1 MKRVKSLVS
10 LSQSRRL
17 SKTRVGVNVHLC
29 SHVFESTLVH
39 KAVLVGR
46 NEKMWEM
53 TESGKLLILSSPI
66 SLSLLDEA
74 SC

>member
-17 SKTRVGVNVHLC
+17 SKTRVGVNVHLS

-39 KAVLVGR
+39 TAVLVGR